1 MSLMQLIVRLQRVS
15 FALQRKGL
23 TPLSRLI
30 ELTVRLVYGAC
41 LPAKASIAPNVI
53 FYHNAL
59 GVVLN
64 HTCVISSGCQIGTH
78 VLLGGNGNEKG
89 APHLDEDVVVHAGA
103 KLFGPIRVG
112 RGAVIGANSVV
123 MSDVPEGSLV
133 TGVLGS
139 VKKLGIDSAG
149 YKLVRNVGERSAK

>member
-1 MSLMQLIVRLQRVS
+1 
-15 FALQRKGL
+15 
-23 TPLSRLI
+23 
-30 ELTVRLVYGAC
+30 
-41 LPAKASIAPNVI
+41 
-53 FYHNAL
+53 
-59 GVVLN
+59 
-64 HTCVISSGCQIGTH
+64 
-78 VLLGGNGNEKG
+78 
-89 APHLDEDVVVHAGA
+89 VVVHAGA

>member
-1 MSLMQLIVRLQRVS
+1 MQLVVRLQRVS

-23 TPLSRLI
+23 TPFSRFI
-30 ELTVRLVYGAC
+30 ELAVRLVYGAC
-41 LPAKASIAPNVI
+41 LPAKTSIAPSVF

-64 HTCVISSGCQIGTH
+64 HTCVISDGCQIGTH
-78 VLLGGNGNEKG
+78 VLLGGNGDQKG

-103 KLFGPIRVG
+103 KLIGPIRVG

-123 MSDVPEGSLV
+123 MSDVPERSLV

-139 VKKLGIDSAG
+139 VKKLGIDSAD
-149 YKLVRNVGERSAK
+149 YKLVRNVFGRDAK

>member
-1 MSLMQLIVRLQRVS
+1 MQLVVRLQRVS

-23 TPLSRLI
+23 TPLSRFI
-30 ELTVRLVYGAC
+30 ELAIRLVYGAC
-41 LPAKASIAPNVI
+41 LPAKTSIAPSVV

-64 HTCVISSGCQIGTH
+64 HTCVISGGCQIGTH

-103 KLFGPIRVG
+103 KLIGPIRVG
-112 RGAVIGANSVV
+112 RGTVIGANSVV
-123 MSDVPEGSLV
+123 MSDVPEGALV
-133 TGVLGS
+133 TGVPGS
-139 VKKLGIDSAG
+139 VKKLGIDSAD
-149 YKLVRNVGERSAK
+149 YKLVGNACERSAK